1 MVGRTEHQILQS
13 EEVTYAQLT
22 LPRGRGRGYSPM
34 LRSSEAEAGR
44 RPVVRAKIDHSR
56 SLFSG
61 LLSPPGSARNSACF
75 SGPLVD
81 TGEVEEEEEERNC
94 RSSLLVGSQSPAEY
108 VIYSPERQGDRLLL
122 GASARES
129 KV

>member
-1 MVGRTEHQILQS
+1 MQS

-22 LPRGRGRGYSPM
+22 LPRGKGPRGYEPM
-34 LRSSEAEAGR
+34 LRSDVAGPGR
-44 RPVVRAKIDHSR
+44 RPPVMAKMDHSR
-56 SLFSG
+56 SLFTG
-61 LLSPPGSARNSACF
+61 LLSPGSGSNNRNSACF

-81 TGEVEEEEEERNC
+81 TGEGEEVEGRC
-94 RSSLLVGSQSPAEY
+94 GSSLLVGSQSPAEY
-108 VIYSPERQGDRLLL
+108 VIYNSPQRQGDTLLL

>member
-1 MVGRTEHQILQS
+1 M
-13 EEVTYAQLT
+13 TYAQLT
-22 LPRGRGRGYSPM
+22 LPRGKGRGYSPM
-34 LRSSEAEAGR
+34 LRSDTEAEAGR
-44 RPVVRAKIDHSR
+44 RPGLARLDHSR
-56 SLFSG
+56 SLFTG
-61 LLSPPGSARNSACF
+61 LLSPGCATNRNSACF

-81 TGEVEEEEEERNC
+81 TGEGEEGNC
-94 RSSLLVGSQSPAEY
+94 GTSSLLVGRQSPAEY

>member
-1 MVGRTEHQILQS
+1 M
-13 EEVTYAQLT
+13 TYAQLT
-22 LPRGRGRGYSPM
+22 LPRGKGPRGYEPM
-34 LRSSEAEAGR
+34 LRSDVAGPGR
-44 RPVVRAKIDHSR
+44 RPPVMAKMDHSR
-56 SLFSG
+56 SLFTG
-61 LLSPPGSARNSACF
+61 LLSPGSGSNNRNSACF

-81 TGEVEEEEEERNC
+81 TGEGEEGSC
-94 RSSLLVGSQSPAEY
+94 GTSALLVGRQSPAEY

>member
-1 MVGRTEHQILQS
+1 MCCLSSRFMTVST
-13 EEVTYAQLT
+13 LT
-22 LPRGRGRGYSPM
+22 FPITANMSGDVLECEASH
-34 LRSSEAEAGR
+34 EAEAGR

-81 TGEVEEEEEERNC
+81 TGELEEAEATC
-94 RSSLLVGSQSPAEY
+94 GTSLLVGSQSPAEY
-108 VIYSPERQGDRLLL
+108 VIYNSPQRQGDKLLL

>member
-1 MVGRTEHQILQS
+1 M
-13 EEVTYAQLT
+13 
-22 LPRGRGRGYSPM
+22 
-34 LRSSEAEAGR
+34 
-44 RPVVRAKIDHSR
+44 AKMDHSR
-56 SLFSG
+56 SLFTG
-61 LLSPPGSARNSACF
+61 LLSPGSGSNNRNSACF

-81 TGEVEEEEEERNC
+81 TGEGEEGSC
-94 RSSLLVGSQSPAEY
+94 GTSALLVGRQSPAEY